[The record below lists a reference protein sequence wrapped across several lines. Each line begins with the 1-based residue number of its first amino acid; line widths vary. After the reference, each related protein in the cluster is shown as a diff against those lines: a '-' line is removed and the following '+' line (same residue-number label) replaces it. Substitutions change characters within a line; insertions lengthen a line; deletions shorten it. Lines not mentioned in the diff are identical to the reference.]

1 MAFLTTYFSHR
12 PHTRHDLAIA
22 LMIWPAF
29 GVLLGLTMRKIFSAA
44 LRRKSHE
51 DTIAKLGAMNLRA
64 LQPERKLSRK
74 YHERTARAGDVLQ
87 GAEK

>member
-1 MAFLTTYFSHR
+1 MPFLTTHR
-12 PHTRHDLAIA
+12 PHTQHDLAIA

-29 GVLLGLTMRKIFSAA
+29 GVLFGLTMWKIFSAA

-51 DTIAKLGAMNLRA
+51 GTIAKLGAMKSRVLE
-64 LQPERKLSRK
+64 PERKLPRK
-74 YHERTARAGDVLQ
+74 YHERMARAADVLQ

>member
-1 MAFLTTYFSHR
+1 MVQWLQG
-12 PHTRHDLAIA
+12 PHARHDLAIA

-29 GVLLGLTMRKIFSAA
+29 HVLFGLTMWKMFSAA

-51 DTIAKLGAMNLRA
+51 DTIAKLGAMNLRV
-64 LQPERKLSRK
+64 LEPERKLPRK
-74 YHERTARAGDVLQ
+74 HHERAARAEDVLQ

>member
-1 MAFLTTYFSHR
+1 MAFLTTYFLHR
-12 PHTRHDLAIA
+12 PHTRHELAIA

-29 GVLLGLTMRKIFSAA
+29 GVLFGLTMWKIFSAA

-51 DTIAKLGAMNLRA
+51 DTVAKLGAMNLRV
-64 LQPERKLSRK
+64 LEPERKLTRK
-74 YHERTARAGDVLQ
+74 YPERTTRPGDILQ